1 MSSKI
6 RCEKVK
12 SEKRGVFVLFIILSY
27 NFEKLIP
34 FLIQTTLP
42 NQTLESYIL
51 ATIIA
56 DGCKICV
63 KKERNGNKTV
73 S

>member
-27 NFEKLIP
+27 NFEKRIP

-51 ATIIA
+51 ATIIP